1 VLILLPPS
9 EGKAPGGD
17 GPPLDLPTLALP
29 GLGSVRQ
36 RVLDALIRLCDGPEE
51 VARTVLGLS
60 PGQADAVADNRMLRS
75 APTRSV
81 AGLYTGV
88 LYDHLGLATLGGEA
102 YERAAEN
109 LLVFSGL
116 WGTLRIDDRVPHYR
130 LAMGVRLPPLGPLAA
145 VWRPVLSR
153 ELPTTADG
161 RLIVDMRSAPYAAA
175 WRPDG
180 PTVAVRVVRERI
192 LGGVVERS
200 VVSHMAKAT
209 RGMIARDLITTGAAA
224 ESPSQLAKVLSELGH
239 VVEMQEPTRA
249 DGTWT
254 AGIILR
260 EYTEGSDPRG
270 PTRSA
275 QDSPPQGVAGRVR
288 IR

>member
-1 VLILLPPS
+1 LDSAHITPAAAIGDVAELFDVDVQHCARVVVFVSPDRFICGAVDVGQPV
-9 EGKAPGGD
+9 EAAPG
-17 GPPLDLPTLALP
+17 
-29 GLGSVRQ
+29 
-36 RVLDALIRLCDGPEE
+36 E
-51 VARTVLGLS
+51 
-60 PGQADAVADNRMLRS
+60 
-75 APTRSV
+75 
-81 AGLYTGV
+81 YGV
-88 LYDHLGLATLGGEA
+88 H
-102 YERAAEN
+102 
-109 LLVFSGL
+109 
-116 WGTLRIDDRVPHYR
+116 
-130 LAMGVRLPPLGPLAA
+130 
-145 VWRPVLSR
+145 
-153 ELPTTADG
+153 
-161 RLIVDMRSAPYAAA
+161 MRSAPYAAA